1 MTLTYIH
8 YRNMTYRH
16 TNYVFSEWPKLA
28 NATKEQREEFNL
40 SYSGIHWPQI
50 DEDLNFEARFNSK
63 YLCPITDGEDSFL
76 FFLT

>member
-1 MTLTYIH
+1 
-8 YRNMTYRH
+8 MTYRH
-16 TNYVFSEWPKLA
+16 TNYVFLEWPKLA
-28 NATKEQREEFNL
+28 NATKEQREKFNL

>member
-50 DEDLNFEARFNSK
+50 DEDLNLRRCSTPSIYAR
-63 YLCPITDGEDSFL
+63 
-76 FFLT
+76 